1 MRLYDLNRAVRAAW
15 EPCPLRLRRVQRLV
29 GHGLAVPY
37 LDRLAYDLLD
47 GERVIG
53 TVTIKD
59 LGLRVPERLR
69 DMTVISAILRVEA
82 ILAAEAVVEG
92 SGA

>member
-1 MRLYDLNRAVRAAW
+1 MSLYDLNRSVRAAW
-15 EPCPLRLRRVQRLV
+15 EPCPWRLRRIQRLV

-47 GERVIG
+47 GERVLG
-53 TVTIKD
+53 TVTIKG
-59 LGLRVPERLR
+59 LRLRVPAGLR
-69 DMTVISAILRVEA
+69 DMTLISAILRVEA
-82 ILAAEAVVEG
+82 ILAAQAIAEG